1 LYAYRLIYLDLGKW
15 WCWTFSVFS
24 QAVAEAFDLDKTRKE
39 KKDGTKKK
47 EETEGDTKK
56 ITREK
61 RHLSGL

>member
-1 LYAYRLIYLDLGKW
+1 LDSGEW
-15 WCWTFSVFS
+15 WCWTFSVFFS

-56 ITREK
+56 NNKREK